1 MDDRAAQ
8 QNSQDLEDETER
20 ARSMTM
26 DLKARVQNLERNRG
40 TGAQAQNRLQQVSW
54 SPRYLL
60 NGSCSCVNCLVGCR
74 RSMS

>member
-26 DLKARVQNLERNRG
+26 SLKTRVQNLERNRG
-40 TGAQAQNRLQQVSW
+40 TGAQAQNRLQQVGCF
-54 SPRYLL
+54 L
-60 NGSCSCVNCLVGCR
+60 GCFVGATVLMVGVR
-74 RSMS
+74 GDL